1 MKRLFRNPFLLISVV
16 AILFIV
22 FVNFFGIPGLNSQAD
37 FYALV
42 NPFIKR
48 CVAEIKTRSQEES
61 SEICN
66 AIFQGNNRILNY
78 EIKKNG
84 QDFYLKVNLSNK
96 SFAFFDSKTN
106 QYTIK
111 NQ

>member
-1 MKRLFRNPFLLISVV
+1 MKKLFRNPFFLISIA

-22 FVNFFGIPGLNSQAD
+22 FANLIGIPGLNSQAD

-48 CVAEIKTRSQEES
+48 CVAEIKTRNQEES

-66 AIFQGNNRILNY
+66 AIFQGNDRILNY
-78 EIKKNG
+78 EIKRDG
-84 QDFYLKVNLSNK
+84 QDFYLRVNLRNK

-111 NQ
+111 IQ